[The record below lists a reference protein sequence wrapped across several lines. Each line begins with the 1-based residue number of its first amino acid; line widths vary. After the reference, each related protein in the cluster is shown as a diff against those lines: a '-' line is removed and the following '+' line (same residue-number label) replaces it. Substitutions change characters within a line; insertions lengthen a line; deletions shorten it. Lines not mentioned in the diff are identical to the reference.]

1 MLKNAVLNHCGI
13 KTKRVCILGEV
24 GRDVN
29 TASIREKHL
38 QKVAE
43 EVKEL

>member
-1 MLKNAVLNHCGI
+1 VLKNADLNHCGI
-13 KTKRVCILGEV
+13 KNKRVCILGEV

-29 TASIREKHL
+29 IASIRKKHL

-43 EVKEL
+43 EVKKL